1 MFKKNNLK
9 QISID
14 PDVYVLLKTVSDCES
29 KDFSQVIREAL
40 QGKTITL

>member
-9 QISID
+9 TISID
-14 PDVYVLLKTVSDCES
+14 PDVYTALKIVSDNEQ